1 MKDGYWELSFLN
13 LSELELARIPTSSRK
28 QRLLDRAYEAMSDY
42 IHFEYVNHHCISEGD
57 LEVMERKILKMTR
70 DYFQFTLKKEDPN
83 LQRVI
88 NAQELENI
96 IVDLI

>member
-1 MKDGYWELSFLN
+1 
-13 LSELELARIPTSSRK
+13 
-28 QRLLDRAYEAMSDY
+28 
-42 IHFEYVNHHCISEGD
+42 
-57 LEVMERKILKMTR
+57 MERNILKMTR